1 MHVHNFYSTSILSGW
16 WSRLD
21 SIKIMPISLISYESR
36 ITEIILTH
44 SELELRLEDKLWNL
58 AHLTAPSFL
67 YCIYTIS

>member
-21 SIKIMPISLISYESR
+21 STKIMPISLISYASR
-36 ITEIILTH
+36 ITDNTH

-58 AHLTAPSFL
+58 TAPSFL